1 MLARVASTL
10 AVVVRYG
17 GLLAVN
23 GVSIEARRGE
33 VVGLLGPN
41 GAGKTTLFDVLSGH
55 LRPTSGAIE
64 LHGRDITGL
73 RPEQRAQLGLG
84 RTFQQARLFDDLTV
98 FEAVQLGLE
107 RREPSEVVPSS
118 STGASRLMWS

>member
-1 MLARVASTL
+1 
-10 AVVVRYG
+10 
-17 GLLAVN
+17 
-23 GVSIEARRGE
+23 E

-107 RREPSEVVPSS
+107 RREPSEFVPVLAEIRDHL
-118 STGASRLMWS
+118 GATLVIVEHDIPLMMSLVDRLYVLAAGR